1 MKEIRNGKQVMM
13 EFTSMYEFY
22 DYLCKTPINDTFRWS
37 KLYSSVQADF
47 EFYKTHSFDEA
58 VDLMKNGWEDMSKK
72 LTKRLEAIKS
82 DVQPA
87 KKAKT
92 VYDVSG
98 YQAIV
103 PLYLNGVPTN
113 MASKK
118 MVVQKQK
125 VITINKDVGYNCFT
139 SGDEIIEESIKALQ
153 IVKKLEAQGYRVNLN
168 IIHGTEKDGHRFCY
182 KVRVKSAGE
191 KLNISKAAFPLVN
204 PSMNRRLGF
213 RFLEVCPG
221 VPKCYD
227 GNYGHASDSSTLKA
241 MYPDEYMLPAFVDK
255 ASFESFKNLDDLKG
269 LVK

>member
-1 MKEIRNGKQVMM
+1 MM
-13 EFTSMYEFY
+13 EFSSMYEFY
-22 DYLCKTPINDTFRWS
+22 DYLCKTPLNDSFRWA
-37 KLYSSVQADF
+37 KLASNGENKCDW
-47 EFYKTHSFDEA
+47 YKTNSFDEA
-58 VDLMKNGWEDMSKK
+58 VELMKNGWEDMSKK

-118 MVVQKQK
+118 MIVQKQK
-125 VITINKDVGYNCFT
+125 VITINKDVGY
-139 SGDEIIEESIKALQ
+139 SAWSSSAEIIEESVKALQ

-168 IIHGTEKDGHRFCY
+168 IIHGTESDGYRFCY
-182 KVRVKSAGE
+182 KVRIKSAGE
-191 KLNISKAAFPLVN
+191 KLNISKTAFPLVN

-213 RFLEVCPG
+213 RYLEVTPG
-221 VPKCYD
+221 VPRSFV
-227 GNYGHASDSSTLKA
+227 GGYGRSTESIVLKE
-241 MYPDEYMLPAFVDK
+241 MYPNEYMLPAFIDK
-255 ASFESFKNLDDLKG
+255 ASFESFKNLEDLKG

>member
-13 EFTSMYEFY
+13 EFSSMYEFY
-22 DYLCKTPINDTFRWS
+22 DYLCKTPINSTFRWS
-37 KLYSSVQADF
+37 KLYSNDNSNFD
-47 EFYKTHSFDEA
+47 FYKTRSFDEA
-58 VDLMKNGWEDMSKK
+58 VELMKNGWEDMSKK
-72 LTKRLEAIKS
+72 LTKHLEAIKS
-82 DVQPA
+82 DIQPA
-87 KKAKT
+87 NKAKT

-125 VITINKDVGYNCFT
+125 VITINKDVGYNYFT
-139 SGDEIIEESIKALQ
+139 TGNEIIEESIKALQ

-168 IIHGTEKDGHRFCY
+168 IIHGTEQHGYRYCY

-191 KLNISKAAFPLVN
+191 KLNISKTAFPLVN

-213 RFLEVCPG
+213 RFLEVCPD
-221 VPKCYD
+221 VPSCYK

-241 MYPDEYMLPAFVDK
+241 MYPDEYMLPAFIDK
-255 ASFESFKNLDDLKG
+255 ASFESFKNLNDLKG

>member
-1 MKEIRNGKQVMM
+1 MKVIDNYNSHMA
-13 EFTSMYEFY
+13 EFNSMYEFY
-22 DYLCKTPINDTFRWS
+22 DYLCKTPLNDSFRWK
-37 KLYSSVQADF
+37 KLASSDIDKGGW
-47 EFYKTHSFDEA
+47 YKTESYDEA
-58 VDLMKNGWEDMSKK
+58 VNLMKNGWEDMSKK

-82 DVQPA
+82 DVQPI

-92 VYDVSG
+92 VYGVAG

-139 SGDEIIEESIKALQ
+139 TSEEIIEESIKALQ
-153 IVKKLEAQGYRVNLN
+153 IVKKLEAQGYRINLN
-168 IIHGTEKDGHRFCY
+168 IIHGTEYGSYRYSF

-191 KLNISKAAFPLVN
+191 KLNISKAAFPLVH
-204 PSMNRRLGF
+204 PSMLRRLGF
-213 RFLEVCPG
+213 RFLEVFPG
-221 VPKCYD
+221 VPSGYV
-227 GNYGHASDSSTLKA
+227 GGYGHAANSCVFQKQ
-241 MYPDEYMLPAFVDK
+241 YPEEYTLPAFIDK
-255 ASFESFKNLDDLKG
+255 RSFESFKTLDDLKG